1 MSQKRINDIKLSP
14 LKTNE
19 QKVLVFVTALM
30 QRGGQAS
37 HLFQRVIYIDK
48 TYLEIIWKGK
58 ATFHYI
64 AVRKCWH
71 KIKNYFFKNDDKE
84 RGLHLHRQWS
94 SLLPKFACCK
104 AKPFFYISVS
114 RSKLNKKF
122 YDRNACH

>member
-58 ATFHYI
+58 ATYHYI

-71 KIKNYFFKNDDKE
+71 KIKNYFFKNDAKE
-84 RGLHLHRQWS
+84 
-94 SLLPKFACCK
+94 KEA
-104 AKPFFYISVS
+104 PFT
-114 RSKLNKKF
+114 
-122 YDRNACH
+122 